1 MYRQYEN
8 PYKVQKQLEEAERK
22 LSDAQARGED
32 PENLIDLY
40 LEIESLRERVNFA
53 WQDDEF
59 EMEG

>member
-8 PYKVQKQLEEAERK
+8 PYKVQKQLETAERE
-22 LSDAQARGED
+22 LSDARARGED

-40 LEIESLRERVNFA
+40 LEVESLRERVNFA

>member
-8 PYKVQKQLEEAERK
+8 PYKVQKQLEAAERE
-22 LSDAQARGED
+22 LSDARARGED

-40 LEIESLRERVNFA
+40 LEVESLRERVNFA